1 MLEPTVF
8 FKTADAM
15 FARNLA
21 RRVGFFLEINN
32 FRSFIDDPQQQ
43 FTLLNGAMMLMR
55 ATSESTERIK
65 LAENFDRHL
74 NKCDRIYADIG

>member
-15 FARNLA
+15 FAGNLT
-21 RRVGFFLEINN
+21 RRVGFFLEVSN

-43 FTLLNGAMMLMR
+43 LTLLDGAMMLMR
-55 ATSESTERIK
+55 AISESTERIK
-65 LAENFDRHL
+65 LAENLDRH
-74 NKCDRIYADIG
+74 NG